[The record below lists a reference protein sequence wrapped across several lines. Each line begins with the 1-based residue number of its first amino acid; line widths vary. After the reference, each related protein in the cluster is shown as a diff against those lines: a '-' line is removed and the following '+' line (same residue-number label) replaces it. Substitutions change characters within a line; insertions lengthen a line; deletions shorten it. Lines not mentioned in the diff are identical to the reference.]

1 MHVSRYIFIITIVIV
16 YTYVFIYKINYFK
29 MELWGQKLYEFKI
42 LINAAPKEPVAVK
55 ISLVWEKG
63 EIRGLGYGNWGRDGT
78 RLARMGMRLINVLL
92 HDVLIFGP

>member
-1 MHVSRYIFIITIVIV
+1 M
-16 YTYVFIYKINYFK
+16 
-29 MELWGQKLYEFKI
+29 
-42 LINAAPKEPVAVK
+42 APNEPVAVK
-55 ISLVWEKG
+55 ISLVWEKE